1 MTSKEYLEIFA
12 ENKLERSKIVKLL
25 EKQIR
30 LLDSLK
36 IDSTQVKWVA
46 IEIAEK
52 EKEQGF
58 VFLKE

>member
-30 LLDSLK
+30 LLDSLE
-36 IDSTQVKWVA
+36 IDSTEIKWIA

>member
-30 LLDSLK
+30 LLDSLE
-36 IDSTQVKWVA
+36 IDSTETKWIA

>member
-30 LLDSLK
+30 LLDSLE
-36 IDSTQVKWVA
+36 IDSTEIKWVA

>member
-30 LLDSLK
+30 LLDSLEM
-36 IDSTQVKWVA
+36 DSTEIKWIA

>member
-12 ENKLERSKIVKLL
+12 ENKLERSKLVKLL

-30 LLDSLK
+30 LLDSLEM
-36 IDSTQVKWVA
+36 DSTEIKWIA

>member
-30 LLDSLK
+30 LFDSLK
-36 IDSTQVKWVA
+36 MDSTELKWIA

>member
-30 LLDSLK
+30 LLDSLEM
-36 IDSTQVKWVA
+36 DSTEIKWIA
-46 IEIAEK
+46 IEITEK
-52 EKEQGF
+52 EKEQRF

>member
-30 LLDSLK
+30 LLDS
-36 IDSTQVKWVA
+36 IEMDSTEIKWIA